1 MVRSIGFLFAAMIA
15 VASFAL
21 SAAANAEGGGEAP
34 DTTGPGDSRVIAAQA
49 QLENPD
55 LKTRPGNEISLSLG
69 QYTYFELRGTG
80 DRIMDLTG
88 PKVGIEYTRNL
99 SLSENHNWFATINVR
114 GSLGKVRYTT
124 PQTFYIDTVP
134 DTSSPS
140 GYVLVSK
147 PGPPFSEGGI
157 DDWYVEGRALVGKDF
172 VGRKVAF
179 SPYAGIGFRHLSNG
193 KGPYSSLNGSGA
205 RTDDY
210 LYLPLGV
217 TLRTNSLLGRW
228 FRSAEFNIEGDV
240 LIHGWQTTRQSRIPP
255 FSAPATAT
263 APAFAFLGTNDLNF
277 RQRLGY
283 GLRASAK
290 LHLTRH
296 FSLEPYFNHWGIAR
310 SVPDVATFRYTVN
323 GQPEQY
329 SVVYTEPRNHTNE
342 FGLKVG
348 FHF

>member
-1 MVRSIGFLFAAMIA
+1 MVRSVGFLLASMVAFAGST
-15 VASFAL
+15 VPT
-21 SAAANAEGGGEAP
+21 AANAEGGSEAP
-34 DTTGPGDSRVIAAQA
+34 NANGPVELPASVSLT
-49 QLENPD
+49 QLETRD
-55 LKTRPGNEISLSLG
+55 LKTEPGNEISLSLG

-88 PKVGIEYTRNL
+88 AKVGIEYTRNV
-99 SLSENHNWFATINVR
+99 SLSENQNWFATINLR
-114 GSLGKVRYTT
+114 GSLGKVRYST
-124 PQTFYIDTVP
+124 PQTFFIDTVP

-140 GYVLVSK
+140 GYILVSK

-157 DDWYVEGRALVGKDF
+157 EDWYIEGRALVGKDF
-172 VGRKVAF
+172 AGRTVGF

-193 KGPYSSLNGSGA
+193 KGPYSALNTSGS
-205 RTDDY
+205 RTDAY
-210 LYLPLGV
+210 LYVPLGA
-217 TLRTNSLLGRW
+217 TLRTNSFLERW
-228 FRSAEFNIEGDV
+228 FKSAEFNIEGDV
-240 LIHGWQTTRQSRIPP
+240 LIRGWQTTRYSRIPP
-255 FSAPATAT
+255 FSVPSTAT

-290 LHLTRH
+290 LHLERH
-296 FSLEPYFNHWGIAR
+296 WSLEPYFSHWGIAQ
-310 SVPDVATFRYTVN
+310 SIPDVATFRYTVN